1 MRFMMFVK
9 ATPESEAGELGKPET
24 YAAMGELM
32 QDMAQAGILLAA
44 DGLTPSSQGKRQSI
58 RDGKVVR
65 VLDGPFA
72 ETKEIVSGFCMV
84 EVPSWEAL
92 APWNERFAAI
102 IENGETEIRPL
113 FEASDF
119 PDDVFPPEEKAK
131 EQALR
136 DELQKKATA
145 QLS

>member
-9 ATPESEAGELGKPET
+9 ATPESEAGEFGRQEQ
-24 YAAMGELM
+24 YVAMGDLM
-32 QDMAQAGILLAA
+32 QDMARAGILRAA
-44 DGLTPSSQGKRQSI
+44 DGITPSSKGKRLSI
-58 RDGKVVR
+58 RDGKIVKVT
-65 VLDGPFA
+65 DGPFT
-72 ETKEIVSGFCMV
+72 ETKELVAGFCMV
-84 EVPSWEAL
+84 EVPSWDDL
-92 APWNERFAAI
+92 TPWSERFAAI
-102 IENGETEIRPL
+102 IGEGETEIRPL

-136 DELQKKATA
+136 DELQKQATA

>member
-1 MRFMMFVK
+1 MRFILFVK
-9 ATPESEAGELGKPET
+9 ATPESEAGEFGKQET
-24 YAAMGELM
+24 YVAMGELM
-32 QDMAQAGILLAA
+32 QDMAKAGILLAA
-44 DGLTPSSQGKRQSI
+44 DGLTPSSKGKRQSI
-58 RDGKVVR
+58 SEGKIVR
-65 VLDGPFA
+65 VIDGPFA
-72 ETKEIVSGFCMV
+72 EAKEIVSGFCMV

-92 APWNERFAAI
+92 EPWNQRFAAI

-119 PDDVFPPEEKAK
+119 PDDLFPPEEKAK

>member
-1 MRFMMFVK
+1 MRIMMFVK
-9 ATPESEAGELGKPET
+9 ATPESEAGEFGKQET
-24 YAAMGELM
+24 YVAMGDLM
-32 QDMAQAGILLAA
+32 QDMAEAGILLAA
-44 DGLTPSSQGKRQSI
+44 DGLTPSSKGKRQLI
-58 RDGKVVR
+58 QDGKIIR
-65 VLDGPFA
+65 VTDGPFA
-72 ETKEIVSGFCMV
+72 EAKEIVSGFCMV

-92 APWNERFAAI
+92 QPWNERFAAI

-119 PDDVFPPEEKAK
+119 PDDLFPPEEKAK

>member
-9 ATPESEAGELGKPET
+9 ATPESEAGEFGKKET
-24 YAAMGELM
+24 YVAMGDLM
-32 QDMAQAGILLAA
+32 QDMASAGILLGA
-44 DGLTPSSQGKRQSI
+44 DGLTPSAKGKRVSI
-58 RDGKVVR
+58 RDGKIAKVT
-65 VLDGPFA
+65 DGPFA
-72 ETKEIVSGFCMV
+72 ETKELVAGFCMV

-92 APWNERFAAI
+92 QPWNERFSAI

-113 FEASDF
+113 FEAADF
-119 PDDVFPPEEKAK
+119 PDDLFPPDEKAK

-136 DELQKKATA
+136 DELQKRATA